1 MCGIA
6 GFFAVAKAWPAD
18 ADGLLAAMR
27 DAVAHRG
34 PDDSGAWLDAQAGV
48 ALGHRRLSIVDLS
61 PAGHQPM
68 TSACGRFVVAFNG
81 EIYNHRALREE
92 LGPQPWRGHSDTE
105 TLLACIA
112 RHGLEQALSRLV
124 GMFAIA
130 LWDRAERALT
140 LVRDRLGEKPLY
152 WCRFDDGTVAFAS
165 ELHALRRHPRWRG
178 EIDPDSVAQLL
189 RLGVVPAPHTIHRDV
204 FKLEPASWLRL
215 GADGGLQRGTY
226 WSLSEAAQRGAASPL
241 ALSDAEA
248 TDRLEH
254 LLKQSLADQMVAD
267 VPLGAFLSGGVD
279 SSTVVALMARLSGR
293 PVQTFCIGFDGG
305 ATSEAA
311 HARAVARHIGTDH
324 HELVATG
331 AEALEVVPRLA
342 TIYDEPFADSSQIPT
357 YLVARLARRHVTVA
371 LSGDAGDEVFAGYN
385 RYLIAARLWRVVHA
399 VPRPLRKAVAAA
411 VLRVPPSAW
420 DRAGRLVQRH
430 RPGGQRHAD
439 VGDKL
444 HKFARNVLPAADLRA
459 MHEALTSHWPDSPRV
474 VRGAKTLSAAQATQV
489 PEALWREPVLGM
501 CLADQ
506 LAYLPDDIL
515 VKVDRAAMAVGLETR
530 VPMLDHRVVEW
541 AWALPLHQRIRG
553 GQTKWLLRQVLHR
566 HVPRALVDRP
576 KQGFAVPL
584 RAWLQGPLRDW
595 AEDQLSLSRLNV
607 EGVFDSSA
615 VRLAWTGL
623 LSGRAQN
630 QHMLWSVLMFQSW
643 LAQVARPEGTAASG
657 RAARATQAGA
667 AAAK

>member
-18 ADGLLAAMR
+18 AAGLLAAMR
-27 DAVAHRG
+27 DAIAHRG
-34 PDDSGAWLDAQAGV
+34 PDDSGAWLDAQAGI

-68 TSACGRFVVAFNG
+68 TSACGRFVVVFNG

-92 LGPQPWRGHSDTE
+92 LGPQAWRGHSDTE

-112 RHGLEQALSRLV
+112 RHGLERTLPRLV

-130 LWDRAERALT
+130 LWDRAEQALT

-152 WCRFDDGTVAFAS
+152 WCRFDDGTVGFAS

-178 EIDPDSVAQLL
+178 EVDPDSVAQLL

-204 FKLEPASWLRL
+204 FKLEPASWLRVD
-215 GADGGLQRGTY
+215 ADGGLRHGSY
-226 WSLSEAAQRGAASPL
+226 WSLCEVAQRGVSTPL
-241 ALSDAEA
+241 ELSDAEA
-248 TDRLEH
+248 TDKLERL
-254 LLKQSLADQMVAD
+254 LQQSLADQMVAD

-279 SSTVVALMARLSGR
+279 SSTVVALMAKLSGR
-293 PVQTFCIGFDGG
+293 PVQTFCIGFDDG

-324 HELVATG
+324 HELVVTG
-331 AEALEVVPRLA
+331 TQALEVVPLLA
-342 TIYDEPFADSSQIPT
+342 TLYDEPFADSSQIPT

-385 RYLIAARLWRVVHA
+385 RYLIAARMWGRMHA
-399 VPRPLRKAVAAA
+399 VPRFVRKGMAAA
-411 VLRVPPSAW
+411 LLRVPSQAW
-420 DRAGRLVQRH
+420 DQAGRLLQWH
-430 RPGGQRHAD
+430 RPAAGRHAN

-444 HKFARNVLPAADLRA
+444 HKLARTVLPATDLRA
-459 MHEALTSHWPDSPRV
+459 MHEALTSHWPEASRV
-474 VRGAKTLSAAQATQV
+474 VRGAQACADRGASQV
-489 PEALWREPVLGM
+489 PASLWREPVFGM

-541 AWALPLHQRIRG
+541 AWALPLHQRIRAG
-553 GQTKWLLRQVLHR
+553 ETKWLLREVLHR
-566 HVPRALVDRP
+566 HVPRSLVERP

-595 AEDQLSLSRLNV
+595 AEDQLSPRRLSA
-607 EGVFDSSA
+607 EGVFDA
-615 VRLAWTGL
+615 DAIRQAWAGL
-623 LSGRAQN
+623 LFGREHN
-630 QHMLWSVLMFQSW
+630 EHMLWNVLMFQSW
-643 LAQVARPEGTAASG
+643 YGQPQAARLAGAPAQAGTAA
-657 RAARATQAGA
+657 
-667 AAAK
+667 AK